1 MSARSVILMPS
12 PTERDTMYNDHHFTG
27 PYAPSIPDEDVWADF
42 GDHAEDIW
50 SDEDD
55 DESEWDIMAE
65 DAYLDSYW
73 ESLTEM

>member
-12 PTERDTMYNDHHFTG
+12 PTERDTMYN
-27 PYAPSIPDEDVWADF
+27 APWNTSDLADADVWADF
-42 GDHAEDIW
+42 ADYAEDIW

-55 DESEWDIMAE
+55 DESEWNILAE